1 MKRNDFLVLGAAAVA
16 ADLLPLPAGAAI
28 LRDGARVQPHELFA
42 GLPVARPGLWVR
54 YILGFGVPYQ
64 KQIGFGVEETPLA
77 KRYFIE
83 TQVGMPGGSCN
94 PNTMKK
100 AYLKTRVF
108 GNLMYVY
115 GVEAYVSRS
124 STMVMLDEDR
134 PVPLHLLDGSHL
146 YDKGTGTVTRLR
158 SATMPVPK
166 RAARQ
171 SQDSIVVA
179 KSPVACTQCAARFD
193 QALLKELEVW
203 SAPDVPLGVGKIRAR
218 VAGMPEFHLA
228 VDSYGYDFRTG
239 IAASLDSVRAQ
250 QS

>member
-1 MKRNDFLVLGAAAVA
+1 MKRNDFLVLGAGLLT
-16 ADLLPLPAGAAI
+16 ADLLPLRAGAAL
-28 LRDGARVQPHELFA
+28 LRDGARVEPHELFA

-54 YILGFGVPYQ
+54 YILGFGVQYQ
-64 KQIGFGVEETPLA
+64 KQIGFGLEETPLA

-100 AYLKTRVF
+100 AYLKTRAF

-124 STMVMLDEDR
+124 STMVMLDQDQ
-134 PVPLHLLDGSHL
+134 PPPLHLLDGSHL
-146 YDKGTGTVTRLR
+146 YDKGAGTVTRLR
-158 SATMPVPK
+158 SGTMPVPK
-166 RAARQ
+166 QAAHQ
-171 SQDSIVVA
+171 SEDSIVMA
-179 KSPVACTQCAARFD
+179 KTAVACTQCAAKFD

-203 SAPDVPLGVGKIRAR
+203 SAPDVPLGVGKVRAR
-218 VAGMPEFHLA
+218 VAGMPEFNLA
-228 VDSYGYDFRTG
+228 VDSYGFDFHTG
-239 IAASLDSVRAQ
+239 IAASLDSIRAQ